1 MSNRYS
7 IIRHWDILISG
18 FINTVHYIFAIKHT
32 GTALDD
38 QIIFSKV
45 IRKICSAYQTYI
57 QFLSK
62 TFLSIRGIFTLPIS
76 SFRGAWVQ
84 HSAMRTCEFSLR
96 VSIAFAL
103 ST

>member
-7 IIRHWDILISG
+7 IIRHWYILISG

-62 TFLSIRGIFTLPIS
+62 TFFEHSRNLDSSDIFLQRCMGT
-76 SFRGAWVQ
+76 
-84 HSAMRTCEFSLR
+84 
-96 VSIAFAL
+96 AFCNENM
-103 ST
+103 